1 MLTEKTENAFM
12 CIELVD
18 DARIKDLSDALSE
31 LSELVKEN
39 LGGEYEIHVLD
50 IDNREAVIG

>member
-1 MLTEKTENAFM
+1 M